1 MYDRSLVGCRVLR
14 VGAMVGG
21 GPSPSMSSAPW
32 TLMAT
37 RSLWR
42 STGQSPQSEQWP
54 LMYQLLRILS
64 NISLSMPA
72 ASSVILNVFKNYTQC
87 NFKLTMPDGKIN

>member
-21 GPSPSMSSAPW
+21 GPSPSMSLAPW
-32 TLMAT
+32 TSMAT
-37 RSLWR
+37 RSLLR
-42 STGQSPQSEQWP
+42 NTGQWAPQSEQWP
-54 LMYQLLRILS
+54 LMYRLLRILS

-72 ASSVILNVFKNYTQC
+72 ASSVILNVF
-87 NFKLTMPDGKIN
+87 